1 MSGFDFGQIG
11 DIISTYMDTDSIDI
25 KRNVLGELQ
34 TVYANVPCHVT
45 YRTSDNADPYSIS
58 TKPIITTLEIHM
70 DVSIDVRNDDYI
82 VIKKVSGN
90 NVILQTYSGRCGEPV
105 VDQARKKIL
114 VTMSADDSTEPEPLP
129 PTDPSIITI
138 SCVTSMGEALQADI
152 KQYAEKGKP
161 VTIYPPAIDDYVAIE
176 AYLNDEKQENLSV
189 TIENVTDSVYLVSF
203 EYEAATEISYM
214 RLLLNGLYTK
224 DNGSLASGYYLYKKM
239 PLTLLASNG
248 SYDVTMEDITV
259 IQEDTGDIIRIEENT
274 KAVLFAGYVFAQV
287 ESIEELVDSYRLK
300 LVPYEPTEEERKA
313 YLTEWYD
320 E

>member
-1 MSGFDFGQIG
+1 M
-11 DIISTYMDTDSIDI
+11 
-25 KRNVLGELQ
+25 
-34 TVYANVPCHVT
+34 
-45 YRTSDNADPYSIS
+45 
-58 TKPIITTLEIHM
+58 
-70 DVSIDVRNDDYI
+70 
-82 VIKKVSGN
+82 
-90 NVILQTYSGRCGEPV
+90 
-105 VDQARKKIL
+105 
-114 VTMSADDSTEPEPLP
+114 
-129 PTDPSIITI
+129 
-138 SCVTSMGEALQADI
+138 
-152 KQYAEKGKP
+152 
-161 VTIYPPAIDDYVAIE
+161 
-176 AYLNDEKQENLSV
+176 
-189 TIENVTDSVYLVSF
+189 YLVSF